1 MKKFLI
7 LALAIGFI
15 TTCNNKKDEN
25 DEDAIL
31 ALALSQ
37 LNQLPSTCDVTVTF
51 SPSTYNIPN
60 VPITY
65 SSPTVA
71 QTVKKVDVLD
81 SNGNKV
87 NHVIGAV
94 SLTAKIGTTITLTG
108 GHYVVLYEKG
118 AGCPIGTVDDKG
130 NIVANT
136 TDFSLT
142 GITRVGGPPGSEK
155 YNLAAAVATV
165 KFNKAGRYFYIVYQ
179 GPQGTSITQ
188 DVTVLT
194 TVQ

>member
-15 TTCNNKKDEN
+15 TTCNNKKEEN

-37 LNQLPSTCDVTVTF
+37 LNQLPSTCNVTAASF
-51 SPSTYNIPN
+51 STTPIPN

-65 SSPTVA
+65 SSPTAAQKVA
-71 QTVKKVDVLD
+71 KTDVLN
-81 SNGNKV
+81 SSGSKV
-87 NHVIGAV
+87 GHVIGAV
-94 SLTAKIGTTITLTG
+94 SITATAGTTIALTG
-108 GHYVVLYEKG
+108 AHYIVLYEKG
-118 AGCPIGTVDDKG
+118 AGCPIGSVDDQG
-130 NIVANT
+130 NIVSKPA
-136 TDFSLT
+136 DFTLT
-142 GITRVGGPPGSEK
+142 GISNNATTGNFN
-155 YNLAAAVATV
+155 YAASIATI

-179 GPQGTSITQ
+179 GPNPTSITQ